1 MEEPEGRGFG
11 TLSFDTSTDPEA
23 WGLAYFDV
31 YLCNK
36 VLSSLRWK
44 RWFLGLIGPRC
55 TTAGSLTEAFEYI
68 FGVSAVIAYA
78 KPEFELEAM
87 LKVTLDHLSGNVHN
101 RAASVEGR
109 AISFSGLYSDLL
121 PTVCMEANLASSI
134 VETAMESESGRD
146 LLRGTKVPTGAALR
160 VALQIAREGFIF
172 GQMYAD
178 EARSLI
184 SSSRSFGFNLQT
196 EVTSPE
202 QHVDALV
209 REWETQISA

>member
-23 WGLAYFDV
+23 WGVAYFDV
-31 YLCNK
+31 YLCNN

-55 TTAGSLTEAFEYI
+55 TTAGLLIEAFEYI
-68 FGVSAVIAYA
+68 FGVSAVIGYA
-78 KPEFELEAM
+78 KPDFDLQALLRE
-87 LKVTLDHLSGNVHN
+87 TLDYMSSNV
-101 RAASVEGR
+101 RDRVEGMR
-109 AISFSGLYSDLL
+109 TTAMSFSGLYSDLL
-121 PTVCMEANLASSI
+121 PTVCTEANLASSI

-184 SSSRSFGFNLQT
+184 SSSRSLGFNLQT